1 MKRTLAALAVA
12 LLPASAAH
20 ADDRWLHVAVDGD
33 DETVR
38 INLPIAVVAAAMPF
52 LEMHAHEGRL
62 ELDDHDL
69 EIADVRRLVVALNE
83 AQDGEYVTVE
93 DGDETVRIRKEG
105 KFLYVDAKE
114 GHKDDPDEQVEVRMP
129 IEVAA
134 ALVSGPEDELNLAAA
149 LDALAKH
156 GTGDLVVVRDDEET
170 VRIWIDTR
178 SAD

>member
-12 LLPASAAH
+12 LLPAAAQ

-52 LEMHAHEGRL
+52 LETHVDEGRL

-69 EIADVRRLVVALNE
+69 EIQDVRRLVVALNE
-83 AQDGEYVTVE
+83 AQDGEYVTIE
-93 DGDETVRIRKEG
+93 DGADTVRIRKEG
-105 KFLYVDAKE
+105 KFLHVDAKE
-114 GHKDDPDEQVEVRMP
+114 GPADGPDEQVEVRMP
-129 IEVAA
+129 IEVVA
-134 ALVSGPEDELNLAAA
+134 ALVSGREDELNLSAA

-156 GTGDLVVVRDDEET
+156 GTGDLVVVRDGDET
-170 VRIWIDTR
+170 VRIWIDQQ